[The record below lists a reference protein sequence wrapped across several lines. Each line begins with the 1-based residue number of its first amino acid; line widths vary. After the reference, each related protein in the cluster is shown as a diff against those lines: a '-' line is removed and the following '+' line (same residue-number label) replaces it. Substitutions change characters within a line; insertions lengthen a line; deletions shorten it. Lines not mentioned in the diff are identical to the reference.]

1 MSQCDHCGLDFRC
14 RLPCFAF
21 LVAQRMVKG
30 QHKHLLWGRE
40 AFQEFDTSGDG
51 FIGKDELCQLFGKL
65 GKSLTKKQ
73 ACSQGLSGP

>member
-1 MSQCDHCGLDFRC
+1 
-14 RLPCFAF
+14 
-21 LVAQRMVKG
+21 MVKG